1 MAADIWGVSK
11 DSDWYKESPM
21 NEKVAAASATNESI
35 IFPSDLNNLKFYP
48 EQMKF
53 SIFKRSGIGLEKVKN
68 RLVADG
74 EKYASSTDDLNKSI
88 AERKEAGEA
97 KVGLQEL
104 QLLDNA
110 IAQKRAN
117 LPKIDEAVFSSA
129 KGVAGIIEKGVQER
143 KKGYHTETPIV
154 NIWLPMAKEVTFNDS
169 VSWAGTDLGGMGALL
184 QGEVVAGGAA
194 AALSMAALGASAAG
208 GGILGKILGS
218 SVGGTIA
225 GVLAAD
231 GLQKGIES
239 AVGIKANPYKEQTFE
254 GIDFRKFSFSYMFQP
269 KNQTEV
275 NDLDTVIRSFRA
287 YSKPSISEVSN
298 GIFNYPHEFQIEF
311 LTHDSGGQD
320 TLETNIHLPELKYC
334 ICTNVSTNFA
344 TREWRSFDGGGA
356 AEISLQL
363 DFEETELIT
372 QEDVLGNTK
381 VGRFSTGKKRKF

>member
-1 MAADIWGVSK
+1 
-11 DSDWYKESPM
+11 
-21 NEKVAAASATNESI
+21 
-35 IFPSDLNNLKFYP
+35 
-48 EQMKF
+48 
-53 SIFKRSGIGLEKVKN
+53 
-68 RLVADG
+68 
-74 EKYASSTDDLNKSI
+74 
-88 AERKEAGEA
+88 
-97 KVGLQEL
+97 
-104 QLLDNA
+104 
-110 IAQKRAN
+110 
-117 LPKIDEAVFSSA
+117 
-129 KGVAGIIEKGVQER
+129 
-143 KKGYHTETPIV
+143 
-154 NIWLPMAKEVTFNDS
+154 MAKEVTFNDS

-194 AALSMAALGASAAG
+194 AALSMAALGASSAG

-344 TREWRSFDGGGA
+344 TREWRSFDGGA
-356 AEISLQL
+356 PVEISLQL

>member
-53 SIFKRSGIGLEKVKN
+53 SIFKRSGISLEKVTN
-68 RLVADG
+68 RLGADI
-74 EKYASSTDDLNKSI
+74 KKFTSANPDLDKTQKEQD
-88 AERKEAGEA
+88 ERKAAG
-97 KVGLQEL
+97 
-104 QLLDNA
+104 DN
-110 IAQKRAN
+110 QDDQDKLGRAF
-117 LPKIDEAVFSSA
+117 ISSA
-129 KGVAGIIEKGVQER
+129 KGFGEIVEKGVQER

-194 AALSMAALGASAAG
+194 AALSMAALGASSAG

-344 TREWRSFDGGGA
+344 TREWRSFDGGA
-356 AEISLQL
+356 PVEISLQL

>member
-53 SIFKRSGIGLEKVKN
+53 SIFKRSGISLEKVTN
-68 RLVADG
+68 RLGADI
-74 EKYASSTDDLNKSI
+74 KKFTSANPDLDKTQKEQD
-88 AERKEAGEA
+88 ERKAAGDN
-97 KVGLQEL
+97 QDEL
-104 QLLDNA
+104 G
-110 IAQKRAN
+110 RAF
-117 LPKIDEAVFSSA
+117 FSSA
-129 KGVAGIIEKGVQER
+129 KGFVEIVEKGVQER

-194 AALSMAALGASAAG
+194 AALSMAALGASSAG

-344 TREWRSFDGGGA
+344 TREWRSFDGGA
-356 AEISLQL
+356 PVEISLQL

>member
-53 SIFKRSGIGLEKVKN
+53 SIFKRSGISLEKVTN
-68 RLVADG
+68 RLGADI
-74 EKYASSTDDLNKSI
+74 KKFTSANPDLDKTQKEQD
-88 AERKEAGEA
+88 ERKAAG
-97 KVGLQEL
+97 
-104 QLLDNA
+104 DN
-110 IAQKRAN
+110 QDDQDKLGRAF
-117 LPKIDEAVFSSA
+117 ISSA
-129 KGVAGIIEKGVQER
+129 KGFGEIVEKGVQER

-194 AALSMAALGASAAG
+194 AALSMAALGASSAG

-344 TREWRSFDGGGA
+344 TREWRSFDGGA
-356 AEISLQL
+356 PVEISLQL

-372 QEDVLGNTK
+372 QDDVMGSTS
-381 VGRFSTGKKRKF
+381 VGRFAGTNRRF